1 MLKYDVSRSLNF
13 QARIVRQQLQ
23 LQSNV
28 NANSYRRRQKYIIRF
43 VMFIKVPSPNCTSA
57 VTFTVKRLYEFVQKS
72 SNKNKLPIV
81 LFWSSRNQLIENS
94 PHHEIFLILL
104 RNASINMSIC
114 ICLSNFHVNRAPYDM
129 LLVSINTVLS

>member
-1 MLKYDVSRSLNF
+1 MTSAASHSLKF
-13 QARIVRQQLQ
+13 QVRIVHQQ
-23 LQSNV
+23 LQSNA
-28 NANSYRRRQKYIIRF
+28 NASYDRRSWNSIMWF
-43 VMFIKVPSPNCTSA
+43 VVFVKVPSSSCTSA
-57 VTFTVKRLYEFVQKS
+57 VSVTVKRLYEFVQKS

-114 ICLSNFHVNRAPYDM
+114 ICLSNFYVNRAPYDM
-129 LLVSINTVLS
+129 LLASINTVLC